1 MQLTID
7 IPDETAAL
15 LQSRGVEIVSLVEE
29 AVAREAQL
37 ARSLPSADAVADAV
51 DRIRERRNRLSLGG
65 LKIRDLIHE
74 GRKY

>member
-1 MQLTID
+1 MQLMID

-65 LKIRDLIHE
+65 LNIRDLIHE

>member
-65 LKIRDLIHE
+65 LNIRDLIHE

>member
-1 MQLTID
+1 MQSLNS

-29 AVAREAQL
+29 AVAHEAQVV
-37 ARSLPSADAVADAV
+37 RSRPSAGAVADAV
-51 DRIRERRNRLSLGG
+51 DRILERRNRLSLGG